1 MLLSDL
7 QQQLSAFYET
17 PVEHCVTDF
26 LVTDARL
33 AAILAADSSAHGN
46 RERLLLRQSGDCLDV
61 SLYIDQD
68 ILNALAD
75 EDPYERLT
83 SNNLGDF
90 LVALEGVSHFN
101 YLLWNAVH
109 EKSVTQL
116 ELELQAEV
124 DKFVTA
130 TMLLADQGADRALE
144 TFHNALF
151 TNVSFE
157 PELSEQDELR
167 YREANRYAA
176 KYCDGLNRR
185 FGYRHRE
192 PSFINELRRF
202 YRMPQNDKIKRIETT
217 VN

>member
-26 LVTDARL
+26 LITDAKL
-33 AAILAADSSAHGN
+33 AAILTAGSSARDN
-46 RERLLLRQSGDCLDV
+46 RERLLLRQCGDCLDV
-61 SLYIDQD
+61 SLYIDQE
-68 ILNALAD
+68 ILNTLAD
-75 EDPYERLT
+75 ENPYEQLT
-83 SNNLGDF
+83 ANNLDDF
-90 LVALEGVSHFN
+90 LIALEGVSHFN

-130 TMLLADQGADRALE
+130 TALLADQGADRALE

-157 PELSEQDELR
+157 RELSEQDETR
-167 YREANRYAA
+167 YREANHYAA
-176 KYCDGLNRR
+176 KYCDGLNKR
-185 FGYRHRE
+185 FGHRHRE

-202 YRMPQNDKIKRIETT
+202 YRMPQNQKIKCIEST

>member
-17 PVEHCVTDF
+17 PIEHCVTDF

-33 AAILAADSSAHGN
+33 AAVLAADSSARDN

-68 ILNALAD
+68 ILNALAN

-83 SNNLGDF
+83 WNNLGDF
-90 LVALEGVSHFN
+90 LIALEGVSHFN

-130 TMLLADQGADRALE
+130 TMMLADQGADQVLE

-151 TNVSFE
+151 TNVSFDS
-157 PELSEQDELR
+157 ELSERDEMR
-167 YREANRYAA
+167 YREANHYAA

-185 FGYRHRE
+185 FGHRHRK

-202 YRMPQNDKIKRIETT
+202 YRMPQNEKIKRIETT
-217 VN
+217 FN

>member
-1 MLLSDL
+1 MLISDL

-26 LVTDARL
+26 LVTDARIASL
-33 AAILAADSSAHGN
+33 LAADCASDDK
-46 RERLLLRQSGDCLDV
+46 RERLLLRQSGDYLDV
-61 SLYIDQD
+61 SLYIDQE

-75 EDPYERLT
+75 EDPYDRLT
-83 SNNLGDF
+83 SNNLNDF

-109 EKSVTQL
+109 EKPVTQL

-124 DKFVTA
+124 DKFVTT
-130 TMLLADQGADRALE
+130 TMLLADQGAARALE
-144 TFHNALF
+144 TFHFALF
-151 TNVSFE
+151 TNVSFDAG
-157 PELSEQDELR
+157 LSERDEMR

-185 FGYRHRE
+185 FGHRHRE

-202 YRMPQNDKIKRIETT
+202 YRMPQNDKIKRIEAR